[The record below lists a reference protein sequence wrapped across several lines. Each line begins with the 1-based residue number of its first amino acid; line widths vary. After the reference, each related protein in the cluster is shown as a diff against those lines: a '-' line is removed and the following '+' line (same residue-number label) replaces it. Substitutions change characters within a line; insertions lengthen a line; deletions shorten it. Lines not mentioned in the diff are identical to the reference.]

1 MEDAV
6 HSNARL
12 LVAPQREEDDMPYNW
27 GEVIN
32 PSGFAAFSPWEDI
45 GYTKGP
51 IMLSG
56 ARIEATIHN
65 MQPIRVADV
74 TALSLAIISVGLLI
88 PQGRFDANPPT
99 AHSTIEAANE
109 RLALVVF
116 RSVELY
122 HIRRHGVGDTSVHE
136 TTWVLR

>member
-6 HSNARL
+6 HANARL
-12 LVAPQREEDDMPYNW
+12 LVAPQREEDDMPFHW

-32 PSGFAAFSPWEDI
+32 PSGFAAFTPWEDI

-51 IMLSG
+51 IVLSDT
-56 ARIEATIHN
+56 RIEATIHN
-65 MQPIRVADV
+65 MQPIHVADV
-74 TALSLAIISVGLLI
+74 TALSLAIIAVGPLM
-88 PQGRFDANPPT
+88 PQDRFDANPPAT
-99 AHSTIEAANE
+99 HSTIEAVSE
-109 RLALVVF
+109 RLALVAF

-122 HIRRHGVGDTSVHE
+122 HIRRHGVGETSVHE